1 MRAQEA
7 VMGKFDDL
15 DFDELDQLTEEA
27 LGEQIAAETEAA
39 TIANGPTPTLATT
52 SGSNAEVIQH
62 YTHCALCGGR
72 LHFNYTSDFSR
83 NTTHE
88 KASCPECG
96 LETRQVLHRLQ

>member
-1 MRAQEA
+1 
-7 VMGKFDDL
+7 MGKFDDI

-27 LGEQIAAETEAA
+27 LGEQIAAENAGFGIEQ
-39 TIANGPTPTLATT
+39 GPTPSLAAT
-52 SGSNAEVIQH
+52 SGSNVEVIQH
-62 YTHCALCGGR
+62 YSHCSFCGGR
-72 LHFNYTSDFSR
+72 LHFNTVSDFSR